1 MQNERR
7 RPGKLWSL
15 GEEVRMARTAVG
27 WRSHSGWAV
36 LVALRGPVS
45 FPQILARRRIELV
58 DDSLPRQPY
67 HAVAEEGLSLRA
79 GEALIARVEKT
90 ARAAAIAATESVRN
104 ECGVDV
110 VGVVGR
116 VRVIPDDLEKIL
128 ASHALLHAAE
138 GDLYERVL
146 IDAATHIGLNA
157 LVLEPASIEIP
168 AAVESGGKTLGP
180 PWQKDHKLAAGVGL
194 AALERKRY

>member
-1 MQNERR
+1 
-7 RPGKLWSL
+7 
-15 GEEVRMARTAVG
+15 MARTAVG

-36 LVALRGPVS
+36 LVAVRGPVS

-58 DDSLPRQPY
+58 NDSLPRQPF
-67 HAVAEEGLSLRA
+67 HAIAEEGLSLRA
-79 GEALIARVEKT
+79 GKALIARVEKT
-90 ARAAAIAATESVRN
+90 ARAAAIAATESVRD
-104 ECGVDV
+104 ECGVGV

-146 IDAATHIGLNA
+146 IDAASHIGLNA
-157 LVLEPASIEIP
+157 LVLEPATIDIP
-168 AAVESGGKTLGP
+168 AAVETGGKALGP
-180 PWQKDHKLAAGVGL
+180 PWQKDHKLAAGVAL
-194 AALERKRY
+194 AALERKRNSRDSS